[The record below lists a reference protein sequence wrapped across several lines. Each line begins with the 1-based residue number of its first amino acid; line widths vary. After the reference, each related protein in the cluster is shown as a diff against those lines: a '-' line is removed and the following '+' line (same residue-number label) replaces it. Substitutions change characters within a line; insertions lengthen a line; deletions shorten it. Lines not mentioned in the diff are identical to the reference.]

1 MVTNKAISKNLKLF
15 VRKSMFSK
23 ALSWMKWRHCVPF
36 ISIIKELATKL
47 ITNQLYFNIFL
58 SLPINTNITHYSCLI
73 TINKKIKVKRS
84 YTYVELLC
92 FPRKMGKKERNG
104 FTFSSLSPWVSG
116 STPSPNHFLFT
127 VFKDLHGKTQI
138 NSKIILCYFIPQI

>member
-92 FPRKMGKKERNG
+92 FLERWGRKKEMVSPSLLWVHG
-104 FTFSSLSPWVSG
+104 SVGALHHQIISSLQYLKTYMVK
-116 STPSPNHFLFT
+116 HKLT
-127 VFKDLHGKTQI
+127 VK
-138 NSKIILCYFIPQI
+138 